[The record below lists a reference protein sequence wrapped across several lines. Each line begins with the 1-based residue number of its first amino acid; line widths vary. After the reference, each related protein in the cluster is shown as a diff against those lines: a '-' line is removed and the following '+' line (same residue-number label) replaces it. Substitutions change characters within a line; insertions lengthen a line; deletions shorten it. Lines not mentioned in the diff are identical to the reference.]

1 MNKLIT
7 TIMTSLLLTIAGLT
21 LSLDAYGEPGRKGQH
36 QQRERGMNAMP
47 VIDKVM
53 HAIRRLDLDEAQR
66 DSIRVIMQDL
76 KAGVHPL
83 MQETKAGHLELK
95 ELIKADTYDEDAVA
109 ALAEQEGALA
119 SERLVITSKAL
130 SDIFS
135 QLTDEQRDQLETMAE
150 ERHERRGERHKKHPA
165 ED

>member
-7 TIMTSLLLTIAGLT
+7 TIITSLLLTITGVT
-21 LSLDAYGEPGRKGQH
+21 LSQDAYAEPGNKGQH
-36 QQRERGMNAMP
+36 QKRDHGIQAMP
-47 VIDKVM
+47 MIEKLM
-53 HAIRRLDLDEAQR
+53 HAIRRLDLDDVQK
-66 DSIRVIMQDL
+66 DSIRVVMQDL

-83 MQETKAGHLELK
+83 MQETKAVHLELK
-95 ELIKADTYDEDAVA
+95 ELIKADTYDEGAVA

-119 SERLVITSKAL
+119 AERLMITSKAL

-135 QLTDEQRDQLETMAE
+135 QLTDEQRSELETMAE